1 MRIRSTPVD
10 LIVRRGALR
19 RFHKLKQK
27 AAELPVGVLWDRRL
41 QERRSEATEIR
52 DDRRGADRRQR
63 PPFTW
68 DVGDFVVVRSL
79 RSAQGRR
86 RR

>member
-1 MRIRSTPVD
+1 MRIRTTPVD

-27 AAELPVGVLWDRRL
+27 AADLPVGVLWDRRL
-41 QERRSEATEIR
+41 QERRSETTEIL
-52 DDRRGADRRQR
+52 DDRRAADRRRR

-68 DVGDFVVVRSL
+68 EFGDFVVVRSL
-79 RSAQGRR
+79 RSVPGRGR
-86 RR
+86 S